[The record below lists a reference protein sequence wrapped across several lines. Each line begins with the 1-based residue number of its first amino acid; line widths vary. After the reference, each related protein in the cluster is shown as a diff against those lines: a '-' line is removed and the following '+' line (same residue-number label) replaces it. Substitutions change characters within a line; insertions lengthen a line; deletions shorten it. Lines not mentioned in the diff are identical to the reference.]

1 MKIPNGCWT
10 GSPESEQQPKAKAG
24 CHAMKAT
31 RPSRGKPLLDGGLH
45 FGEKQHTVRCDEK
58 ERKEGIQPWPKG
70 TWPESSVPQ
79 KQKEMPSGPEKEN
92 LSRHSKEQPRPP
104 HASFRAILCWLNGSR
119 LSLPRWAVW
128 LGAGWKGRVDRHHAD
143 SLRIR
148 LGHRI

>member
-10 GSPESEQQPKAKAG
+10 GCPESEQQPKAKAG

-45 FGEKQHTVRCDEK
+45 FGEKEHTVRCDEK

-79 KQKEMPSGPEKEN
+79 KHKVATPKNNPVHHTRLFAPS
-92 LSRHSKEQPRPP
+92 S
-104 HASFRAILCWLNGSR
+104 
-119 LSLPRWAVW
+119 
-128 LGAGWKGRVDRHHAD
+128 AG
-143 SLRIR
+143 
-148 LGHRI
+148 